1 MRSATGYLKFG
12 RDIMRHETVRKCL
25 HMQIAFLPMIYRI
38 CEPLAYALLAGGI
51 VVYSLS
57 EYVRIQCSRDLACTR
72 ILFRWI
78 NTVTL
83 FVSRERE
90 RDSFMIAPLTLA
102 FGAGLTMLVFD
113 ERAFTIGIFALA
125 FGDTAAALFG
135 RLLPIHMLPYSDH
148 KSWGGFL
155 GCTAATAAAVFI
167 LTGSP
172 GKALVLGLA
181 AAVLEAIPFPDYDN
195 LIIPLGTAFLAGM
208 LL

>member
-1 MRSATGYLKFG
+1 M
-12 RDIMRHETVRKCL
+12 
-25 HMQIAFLPMIYRI
+25 
-38 CEPLAYALLAGGI
+38 
-51 VVYSLS
+51 
-57 EYVRIQCSRDLACTR
+57 
-72 ILFRWI
+72 
-78 NTVTL
+78 TL